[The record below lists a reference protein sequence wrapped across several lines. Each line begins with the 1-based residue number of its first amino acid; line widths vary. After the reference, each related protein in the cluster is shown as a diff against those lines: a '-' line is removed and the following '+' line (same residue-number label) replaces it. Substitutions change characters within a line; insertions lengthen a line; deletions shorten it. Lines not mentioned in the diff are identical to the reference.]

1 MRFFL
6 FSTSA
11 PTHRFLLSFLF
22 LFVFIFV
29 KVEHLMSK
37 IEQSPPCPTMCEL
50 YPLIGALVSPKLFK
64 HSDAHV
70 KLAVAACICQITF
83 ITAPD
88 LTYDDDQMKEVF
100 RLIVSSFEHLSD
112 IYSRS
117 YAKRLSIL
125 ETVHDV
131 KLSRVMLNLECDA
144 LLVEMFQHF
153 LNGIRDHHPVKVFSS
168 MEHIMTLVV
177 EESDDIPPQLL
188 SPILHYV
195 RKDDKIPQV
204 SRKLAEQVLI
214 NCASKLKTYLA
225 DAVKSSGISLDKY
238 SNIVASICE
247 GALSALKQNGAVAD
261 KKENSQ
267 DPREVA
273 VKDKQTARKVST
285 PISSMNENGHEAVS
299 PRRETEAGVGVQTQE
314 MRNRELA
321 EKEDTAQT
329 ETWTHKRPRVL
340 MEKTSAEGEFSCCT
354 QKFSAEPGDMRKKL
368 PQPCSVTQQLAK
380 VKQSVVDTIT
390 SVRQFRSELE
400 TNEQII
406 IDSVRQFRSEIKK
419 KEDNLEVLLQEMNV
433 LGEKI
438 SGINKFIHS

>member
-1 MRFFL
+1 MSISDREL
-6 FSTSA
+6 EEA
-11 PTHRFLLSFLF
+11 GRKLLDPPSSVHEILS
-22 LFVFIFV
+22 LLD

-64 HSDAHV
+64 HSDSDV

-100 RLIVSSFEHLSD
+100 QLIVSSFEHLSD

-117 YAKRLSIL
+117 YTKSLSIL

-153 LNGIRDHHPVKVFSS
+153 LNGIRDHHPGKLFSS

-177 EESDDIPPQLL
+177 EESDDVPPQLL

-195 RKDDKIPQV
+195 RKDDKQIPQV

-261 KKENSQ
+261 KKE
-267 DPREVA
+267 
-273 VKDKQTARKVST
+273 VKFLACFCIKLPLSFLIASSVSYGGRLFPKT
-285 PISSMNENGHEAVS
+285 NGYESFPVS
-299 PRRETEAGVGVQTQE
+299 FALIPFCHFVS
-314 MRNRELA
+314 
-321 EKEDTAQT
+321 
-329 ETWTHKRPRVL
+329 
-340 MEKTSAEGEFSCCT
+340 SAEQSRPKASGS
-354 QKFSAEPGDMRKKL
+354 KGMLLS
-368 PQPCSVTQQLAK
+368 PCNQ
-380 VKQSVVDTIT
+380 
-390 SVRQFRSELE
+390 
-400 TNEQII
+400 
-406 IDSVRQFRSEIKK
+406 
-419 KEDNLEVLLQEMNV
+419 
-433 LGEKI
+433 
-438 SGINKFIHS
+438 H